1 MYVSVFTLT
10 LLYVSIRLA
19 RMWQKKHRKAALQKT
34 TLESISGE
42 IKALIFICDNNEFN
56 EHRVDLGGKV
66 KAIF

>member
-1 MYVSVFTLT
+1 
-10 LLYVSIRLA
+10 
-19 RMWQKKHRKAALQKT
+19 MWQKKHRKAVLQKT

-56 EHRVDLGGKV
+56 ERRVDLGGKV